1 MKGPGGEGG
10 EGGVL
15 AGAVK
20 APQTIFTTGKGGGE
34 NQSDEPGAL
43 DF

>member
-1 MKGPGGEGG
+1 MKGPGGAGG
-10 EGGVL
+10 GGL

-20 APQTIFTTGKGGGE
+20 ALQTIFTTGKGGGE

>member
-1 MKGPGGEGG
+1 MKGPGGGG
-10 EGGVL
+10 RVGVL

-20 APQTIFTTGKGGGE
+20 APQTIFTTGKGGVE